1 MIILHIYCITV
12 SYPCLLGWS
21 SHRLLLDRMMFSEL
35 RGEKKST
42 WISPWICNHEAYRHG
57 TTVCASVSWL
67 FFCSPFPRVFRRF
80 PCRWERSEAAARI
93 DPLRFS
99 MLRDIYTLHSSIIY
113 IYTYTYVKSVDS
125 IFITTCKCSIH
136 DSFDMTFRLIN

>member
-1 MIILHIYCITV
+1 MGQRLAPRKHICQGKVETET
-12 SYPCLLGWS
+12 PEFPGGC
-21 SHRLLLDRMMFSEL
+21 
-35 RGEKKST
+35 
-42 WISPWICNHEAYRHG
+42 
-57 TTVCASVSWL
+57 
-67 FFCSPFPRVFRRF
+67 FFCSPFPRRVFRRF